1 MANNWT
7 TAVSES
13 DFVTL
18 TNGASPALLDHTALI
33 AAGVTKCTD
42 RKAVLRKYVCLSSS
56 FVFHFERG
64 CLFSFI
70 SLAHSD
76 INRCPPTHG

>member
-42 RKAVLRKYVCLSSS
+42 RKAVLRKYVSFFFFCFPFRTWLS
-56 FVFHFERG
+56 FFLHFTRP
-64 CLFSFI
+64 F
-70 SLAHSD
+70 
-76 INRCPPTHG
+76 